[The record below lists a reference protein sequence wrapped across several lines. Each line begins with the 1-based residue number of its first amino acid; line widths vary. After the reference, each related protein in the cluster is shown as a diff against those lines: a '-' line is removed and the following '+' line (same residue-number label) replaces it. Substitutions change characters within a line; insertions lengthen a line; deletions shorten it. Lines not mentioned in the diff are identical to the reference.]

1 MFFPPRYIIRVL
13 KSILYI
19 AAFFALLLCF
29 VYFSSE
35 KRDAGVTFWSLIA
48 HPVYLFIFFVVFGIA
63 YPLVSFVKKDAM
75 LVRTFSEERIKILN
89 IFDSMGY
96 ELTSEKDGILT
107 FRLKRKFVR
116 FMRLFYEDMIEVEY
130 NEGKVSLSGLRRDIY
145 RLTRY
150 IEYLNKDA
158 YNNKER

>member
-1 MFFPPRYIIRVL
+1 MT
-13 KSILYI
+13 
-19 AAFFALLLCF
+19 LLN
-29 VYFSSE
+29 
-35 KRDAGVTFWSLIA
+35 LIPNPT
-48 HPVYLFIFFVVFGIA
+48 HWVVFFILFGIV

-75 LVRTFSEERIKILN
+75 LVRTFSEERINILN

-96 ELTSEKDGILT
+96 ELTSEEDGVLT
-107 FRLKRKFVR
+107 FRLKSRITR

-150 IEYLNKDA
+150 IEYLNR
-158 YNNKER
+158 NL

>member
-1 MFFPPRYIIRVL
+1 M
-13 KSILYI
+13 
-19 AAFFALLLCF
+19 
-29 VYFSSE
+29 YFLSD
-35 KRDAGVTFWSLIA
+35 KRDPKVNFEDMIA
-48 HPVYLFIFFVVFGIA
+48 YPAHLLGFFVLFGIA

-75 LVRTFSEERIKILN
+75 LIRTFSEERINILK

-96 ELTSEKDGILT
+96 ELANEKDGVLT
-107 FRLKRKFVR
+107 FRLKSRFTR

-150 IEYLNKDA
+150 IEYLNK
-158 YNNKER
+158 NI